1 MTYIDLYAE
10 LLNRYGN
17 DETVDLVITDIIR
30 FADGD
35 NIPRFRM
42 LEQVRIMTRNYTLN
56 DVCFIIHDSSDRK
69 AFQKLCERYE
79 YNVSYSGKK
88 APYFVYKDDCWI
100 PTEEGPG
107 VSLELH
113 QMEALFNKLNS
124 EI

>member
-42 LEQVRIMTRNYTLN
+42 LEQVRIMTRNYTLH

-79 YNVSYSGKK
+79 YNVSYSDKK
-88 APYFVYKDDCWI
+88 AIYYTFEDHSWI
-100 PTEEGPG
+100 PFERGRG
-107 VSLELH
+107 VALELH
-113 QMEALFNKLNS
+113 QMEAFFNKLNS
-124 EI
+124 EL